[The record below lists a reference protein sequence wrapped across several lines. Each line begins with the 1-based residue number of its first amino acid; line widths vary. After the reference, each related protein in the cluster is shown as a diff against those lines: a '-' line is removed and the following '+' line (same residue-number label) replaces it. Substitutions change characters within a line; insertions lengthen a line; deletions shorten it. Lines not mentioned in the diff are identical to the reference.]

1 MDLVAYLDESR
12 KPVRDPATGKVAGNR
27 EHYIVAAAVVLR
39 ADGEAIRQHIASVER
54 DLGFG
59 LHYRHLRS
67 RARKVAALEAIV
79 AMPDWDGYLFETSAP
94 IDFRRYPEAFV
105 RAAILKVAFPRLAK
119 VVGDGGVVIESRG
132 MRDRPLGGLDQAD
145 VTLASKLRRAG
156 EVGSGFVVEHA
167 TKEDAL
173 LAIPDLLAGVR
184 GDDLCGVDRSLYPRV
199 AHRIRGVE
207 KAL

>member
-12 KPVRDPATGKVAGNR
+12 KPVRDPATGKVAGYR

-39 ADGEAIRQHIASVER
+39 ADGEGMRQHIASVER

-67 RARKVAALEAIV
+67 GARKVAALEAIL
-79 AMPDWDGYLFETSAP
+79 AMPDWDGYLFEISAP
-94 IDFRRYPEAFV
+94 IGFRRYPEAFV

-119 VVGDGGVVIESRG
+119 VIGDGRVVIESRG
-132 MRDRPLGGLDQAD
+132 M
-145 VTLASKLRRAG
+145 
-156 EVGSGFVVEHA
+156 
-167 TKEDAL
+167 
-173 LAIPDLLAGVR
+173 R

-207 KAL
+207 QAL